1 MKKTVFIIL
10 LVIFKCCYSIAGH
23 ISGGEMFYR
32 YIGPGT
38 GTNRIYEVTLRLFRD
53 CNPQSNTGGAQLAEL
68 PDIVSIG
75 VFVNGTNTTVIAGRN
90 VVRNSRQDIQLQNPF
105 SCIINPPVICYQVG
119 LYRTQIEL
127 PLNATGYTVSF
138 QSCCRLNGLS
148 NVGTGQGA
156 TYSANIPGT
165 SVLGTETNSSPVF
178 DVKDTVLVC
187 RNKKFELPFSA
198 SDADNDS
205 LSYSF
210 CNAQASSGITD
221 ASIRPPFP
229 PPYDPLIYIG
239 NFGNSIPMGPQ
250 VGINANTGII
260 SGIAP
265 ASGVINPNGAS
276 FWVISVCITEWRK
289 GVAISIHRKDF
300 ILRISDCDF
309 ADAELPVDN
318 RTCDGFSFTF
328 SNLTNSAEV
337 KTWSWD
343 FGVKNILND
352 TSNSSTPVFT
362 YTDTGLYKVR
372 LIVNRGEVCTDTA
385 YSDIYVFPGF
395 VPQFDY
401 YNGCKNVPI
410 NFKDA
415 TTSAF
420 GFPDK
425 WFWDFGVNGLFSDTS
440 IVQNPSY
447 AYSQNG
453 TYTVKLIVGSN
464 KGCIDTISH
473 PLTISDKPSLQI
485 TNDTLICN
493 IDTLQ
498 LNALGVGSFQ
508 WTPNYNI
515 NNLTINNPLVSPD
528 VRTTYYVTLTLAP
541 GCFNTDS
548 VVVDVKDRVSILPM
562 RDTTIC
568 RGDPVTLRPVS
579 DGLYYSWSPPN
590 LFADPKIKNAV
601 ATPVSAFTT
610 FTVVSSIG
618 KCNNSTNVTVKTVPY
633 PIVNAGADPTIC
645 FKDTATLI
653 AGGNASSWLWAPA
666 RFLSNPTSTTT
677 RAFPL
682 TTTNFILRGTDTLG
696 CPKPVFD
703 TARVIVIPPVPAFAG
718 NDTAV
723 VVGQPLQLAGNGA
736 TFYQWFPSS
745 FLSNSS
751 IVNPIATF
759 NNSVERFT
767 YIMKATTPEGCF
779 AFDTINIR
787 IFKTAPDIFVPTAF
801 TPDANNLNDVFT
813 PIAVGISKLDYFRI
827 FNRWGNMLFSTTE
840 LQKGWNGVYKGI
852 PQAPDTYVW
861 MVRGTDFTG
870 KTVIKKGTVQLIR

>member
-10 LVIFKCCYSIAGH
+10 LVIFNCCYSIAGH

-165 SVLGTETNSSPVF
+165 SVLGIETNSSPVF

-352 TSNSSTPVFT
+352 TSNSSTPFFT

-440 IVQNPSY
+440 IAQNPSY

-473 PLTISDKPSLQI
+473 PLTISDKPSL
-485 TNDTLICN
+485 
-493 IDTLQ
+493 
-498 LNALGVGSFQ
+498 
-508 WTPNYNI
+508 
-515 NNLTINNPLVSPD
+515 
-528 VRTTYYVTLTLAP
+528 
-541 GCFNTDS
+541 
-548 VVVDVKDRVSILPM
+548 
-562 RDTTIC
+562 
-568 RGDPVTLRPVS
+568 
-579 DGLYYSWSPPN
+579 
-590 LFADPKIKNAV
+590 
-601 ATPVSAFTT
+601 
-610 FTVVSSIG
+610 
-618 KCNNSTNVTVKTVPY
+618 
-633 PIVNAGADPTIC
+633 
-645 FKDTATLI
+645 
-653 AGGNASSWLWAPA
+653 
-666 RFLSNPTSTTT
+666 
-677 RAFPL
+677 
-682 TTTNFILRGTDTLG
+682 
-696 CPKPVFD
+696 
-703 TARVIVIPPVPAFAG
+703 
-718 NDTAV
+718 
-723 VVGQPLQLAGNGA
+723 
-736 TFYQWFPSS
+736 
-745 FLSNSS
+745 
-751 IVNPIATF
+751 
-759 NNSVERFT
+759 
-767 YIMKATTPEGCF
+767 
-779 AFDTINIR
+779 
-787 IFKTAPDIFVPTAF
+787 
-801 TPDANNLNDVFT
+801 
-813 PIAVGISKLDYFRI
+813 
-827 FNRWGNMLFSTTE
+827 
-840 LQKGWNGVYKGI
+840 
-852 PQAPDTYVW
+852 
-861 MVRGTDFTG
+861 
-870 KTVIKKGTVQLIR
+870 